1 MDDKEINNNNENDV
15 STAHQQLFS
24 QATLAGL
31 FSGYPFVLP
40 NNYPWTNF
48 VVPTETGNPSLSTPS
63 IDISSLLGG
72 GSGGVTMSMDQ
83 ITQNVAWMSYL
94 FQFQMFQQMYAQYLA
109 QHMSQPAS
117 LSTLSSTQL
126 PDACLLDGH
135 LPLNPPMDQAAAAA
149 AAAPSATVPPQGNNN
164 NNINNNVIDAA
175 APVQEPIVGAARLEP
190 AVPAAGVR
198 LAPAP
203 AVAPVEEDE
212 DFVQRDWIDWLSL
225 ITRAVALASFIYLYA
240 SFGRFM
246 LVTVLYFLYRLMTSV
261 VEAYNAFLAI
271 GAPRQ
276 AAAPVPPQPPAAGAA
291 DQQQNNHGAN
301 NNNNNI
307 NNNVNNNQNDGP
319 NHLQQVMD
327 GNIDDH
333 HANNNNNPL
342 AGEQQSSNEQTKIR
356 LFFAMV
362 KALFSSL
369 IPLQTQPL

>member
-1 MDDKEINNNNENDV
+1 MDDKEINNNDQNYV
-15 STAHQQLFS
+15 STAHQHLFS

-40 NNYPWTNF
+40 NNYPWTNYF
-48 VVPTETGNPSLSTPS
+48 IPTETGNPVVSTPS
-63 IDISSLLGG
+63 IDISSLLAG
-72 GSGGVTMSMDQ
+72 GSSGVTMSMDQ
-83 ITQNVAWMSYL
+83 VLQNAAWVSYL
-94 FQFQMFQQMYAQYLA
+94 FRFQMFQQMYAQYLA

-117 LSTLSSTQL
+117 LSTLSSTQI
-126 PDACLLDGH
+126 PDACLLDGQI
-135 LPLNPPMDQAAAAA
+135 PTSLNPPMDQAAAAA
-149 AAAPSATVPPQGNNN
+149 ATASGTTPPQGNNN
-164 NNINNNVIDAA
+164 NNVIDAPA
-175 APVQEPIVGAARLEP
+175 QEPIVGAARFEA

-203 AVAPVEEDE
+203 AVAAVEEDE
-212 DFVQRDWIDWLSL
+212 DIVQRDWIDWLSL

-276 AAAPVPPQPPAAGAA
+276 AAAPPPPQPPA
-291 DQQQNNHGAN
+291 DHEQNIRGAN
-301 NNNNNI
+301 NHNNNNI
-307 NNNVNNNQNDGP
+307 NNNNLNNNPNDGP
-319 NHLQQVMD
+319 NRLQQMMD

-333 HANNNNNPL
+333 HANNNPM
-342 AGEQQSSNEQTKIR
+342 AGQTSSNEQTKFR
-356 LFFAMV
+356 LLFTMV